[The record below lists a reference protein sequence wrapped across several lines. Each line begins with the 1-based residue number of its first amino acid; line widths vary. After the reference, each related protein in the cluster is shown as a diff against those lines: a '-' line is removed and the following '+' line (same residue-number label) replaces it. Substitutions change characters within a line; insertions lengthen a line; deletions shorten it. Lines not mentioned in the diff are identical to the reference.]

1 MKITIISEF
10 FPWSEDGE
18 LRGGVEARAYY
29 FAQELA
35 QQHQVTV
42 ITSHEPETTRQGT
55 IGRIKVIRV
64 GKKRI
69 YSQGGSIFSRLCFIK
84 EAKKVC
90 QDLEADIIDGYNWI
104 CHLAVWFSRSK
115 AKKVATYHD
124 VWLGSWISNLGL
136 FSGVVGE
143 IMEKYIISRNWD
155 LFIANSQTTKA
166 KLIDH
171 RVSADKVQV
180 VYNGV
185 DLDAFASNDDFIP
198 NSIIYI
204 GRLVS
209 YKNVDQLLQAVKIV
223 KNDIPEIKLS
233 IIGSGPKEAELK
245 KLARELNLD
254 SNVTFLGFVRKHQEV
269 IDRLK
274 KSQIFCLP
282 SSVEGFGMVT
292 IEALA
297 ASVPYVNSDIKPTI
311 EITQNGKG
319 GLLYPTGQV
328 EKLASSLQQLLSD
341 PELYR
346 QKRQEG
352 GELVQSYGW
361 PKLAVQLNGIYQSL

>member
-171 RVSADKVQV
+171 RVNADKVQV